1 MIRITQSA
9 KEVHLRRALFA
20 ARRRRRANMTCNYRR
35 SAEKRRMPAD
45 RLWIAVLAG
54 GHGRRLQAFV
64 RDVLGE
70 DRPKQF
76 CRFIGHRSML
86 RHTWDRALGLVP
98 ATRVVTAIT
107 AGQEGFVAAEASHG
121 IPGRVLVQP
130 ANRETGPGLLL
141 PLLWIVRQDPEALV
155 AVFPADHFIWE
166 ESRFLAHVAEAI
178 GIGRRCPDRIVLLG
192 MEPEGPETSYGWIEP
207 GPLIERAPLHREVYA
222 VTRFWEKPDLD
233 RARALQQQGCLWN
246 SFVMAGAAHAFLQL
260 ARVHLPELVATVQ
273 EASRWFDTSA
283 EREAVAAVYRRLRPM
298 NFSREILEPGQA
310 ALMVQA
316 ARGITWSDWGE
327 PDRILQTIR
336 QFDRRPTWLAARATP
351 ARP

>member
-1 MIRITQSA
+1 MIRIQQSA
-9 KEVHLRRALFA
+9 KEGRLRTALFA
-20 ARRRRRANMTCNYRR
+20 ARRTRRANMTCNHRR
-35 SAEKRRMPAD
+35 EAEKRRMPAV

-98 ATRVVTAIT
+98 ANRVVTAIT
-107 AGQEGFVAAEASHG
+107 AGQEDFVAAEASHG

-141 PLLWIVRQDPEALV
+141 PLLWIARRDPEAMV

-166 ESRFLAHVAEAI
+166 ESRFLAHVAEAV
-178 GIGRRCPDRIVLLG
+178 GTGRRYAERIVLLG

-207 GPLIERAPLHREVYA
+207 GLLLESTPLHREVYTVA
-222 VTRFWEKPDLD
+222 RFWEKPDLD

-260 ARVHLPELVATVQ
+260 AQVHVPELVATVQ
-273 EASRWFDTSA
+273 EASRWFDTAA
-283 EREAVAAVYRRLRPM
+283 EREAFAAVYRRLRPV
-298 NFSREILEPGQA
+298 NFSREILEPGQD
-310 ALMVQA
+310 ALMVQV

-327 PDRILQTIR
+327 PDRVLQTIR
-336 QFDRRPTWLAARATP
+336 QFDRRPTWLAAH
-351 ARP
+351 